1 MKSRKSLYFMKMVR
15 ATRQAGSDGWAQ
27 RPAATPNRPTILP
40 ALPHARPAEKK
51 VDRAQTPYGTGLAI

>member
-1 MKSRKSLYFMKMVR
+1 MKMVR
-15 ATRQAGSDGWAQ
+15 ATRKAGSDGWAQ

-51 VDRAQTPYGTGLAI
+51 VDRAQTPYGTGLTI

>member
-15 ATRQAGSDGWAQ
+15 ATRVAGSDGRAQ
-27 RPAATPNRPTILP
+27 RPAAAPNRPTILP

>member
-1 MKSRKSLYFMKMVR
+1 MKMVR